1 MSPASAATKRALK
14 VLVVTL
20 RYPPYV
26 AGGYELLTR
35 DAVLALRE
43 RGHEVSVLSG
53 QGEALEGVP
62 GVYPWLQPNLDGDPD
77 LFARSFEG
85 TNRERWGLHFYSRA
99 NARATERALR
109 ESGAELLFYF
119 NLGLVSLAPIVV
131 ARRAGVACLGYISDP
146 WPLNHW
152 LQAWKQDERQR
163 SKALRLWLLGRMWS
177 GFSRWVRL
185 GSMLCCSDFLGA
197 KLMQGGLCGARVQ
210 TLHLGVPPDMEALA
224 ESCSLPERQPG
235 EALRIA
241 CISSFWEGK
250 GQSVLLAALE
260 RLHTRGLD
268 FRLTLA
274 GAGSGLFL
282 ERLRAQ
288 AEGLGERVDFREDLD
303 RAAISELLAASHV
316 LVVPSTWDE
325 PFPLASLEGMAHGC
339 AVVLTSAGGS
349 QEAIEPSVHG
359 LLVPPG
365 DVPAL
370 AQALESLEQDEPLRR
385 RMGQAA
391 RARVR
396 AELSHSSF
404 VDGLERAMFRE
415 LEPGN

>member
-1 MSPASAATKRALK
+1 MSPDPAVTKRALK

-53 QGEALEGVP
+53 QGEALEGEP
-62 GVYPWLQPNLDGDPD
+62 GVYPWLQPNLDGDAD
-77 LFARSFEG
+77 LFGRSFKG
-85 TNRERWGLHFYSRA
+85 TNRERLGMHFYSRA
-99 NARATERALR
+99 NASATERALR

-119 NLGLVSLAPIVV
+119 NLGLVSLAPIRV
-131 ARRAGVACLGYISDP
+131 ARRMGVACLGYISDP

-163 SKALRLWLLGRMWS
+163 SKAFRLWLLGCLWS
-177 GFSRWVRL
+177 GFSRWVHL

-197 KLMQGGLCGARVQ
+197 KLLAGGLRGARVQ
-210 TLHLGVPPDMEALA
+210 TLHLGVPPDMEVLA
-224 ESCSLPERQPG
+224 ESRGVPERQAG
-235 EALRIA
+235 EALSIA

-250 GQSVLLAALE
+250 GQSVLLRALE
-260 RLHTRGLD
+260 DLQANGLD

-274 GAGSGLFL
+274 GAGSGPFL
-282 ERLRAQ
+282 ECLRAQ
-288 AEGLGERVDFREDLD
+288 AEVLGDRVRFREDLD
-303 RAAISELLAASHV
+303 RAAISQLLASSHV

-349 QEAIEPSVHG
+349 QEAIQPGVHG

-365 DVPAL
+365 DVREL
-370 AQALESLEQDEPLRR
+370 AQALESLEQDEPRRR
-385 RMGQAA
+385 RMGLAG
-391 RARVR
+391 RERVR

-404 VDGLERAMFRE
+404 VDGLESAMYRE
-415 LEPGN
+415 LEPGT